1 MRVNLSVN
9 GAVVTADVEPRLQLA
24 DFLRDHLL
32 LTGTHIGCEH
42 GVCGAC
48 TVLLGGA
55 PARSCIAYTAACGG
69 ADVRTIEGLDDD
81 PVVQRLRAA
90 FSQEHALQCG
100 YCTPGM
106 LVTARDIVLRLPD
119 ADASRIRLELAGN
132 LCRCTGY
139 AGIVRAIERVLRE
152 VRADLAAPAGAAS
165 SVTPEQPPDHA
176 LGAGFHKPED
186 ELPRSDKHAAGQ
198 MHEGVAHPTRAQ
210 GDRTLALRLRVRRP
224 RRDVWSALHD
234 PALLAACLP
243 GARLVSAAAGN
254 IEAEIEVALGPITAL
269 FVGTGSLTF
278 DDAAHRATLAGEG
291 NDRRSVTRLSG
302 VAVVTLTEAGSAATD
317 LAVAISYAL
326 RGPLAQL
333 ARGPILQAF
342 AAGAGESWARN
353 LERRLAD
360 EPVAAEPAPLSLFM
374 LLARIVWQRLH
385 RWLHRR

>member
-1 MRVNLSVN
+1 MRVNLTVN
-9 GAVVTADVEPRLQLA
+9 GASVTAEVEPRLQLA

-55 PARSCIAYTAACGG
+55 PARSCIAYTAACEG

-81 PVVQRLRAA
+81 PVVQHLRAA
-90 FSQEHALQCG
+90 FSEEHGLQCG

-119 ADASRIRLELAGN
+119 ADESRIRLELAGN

-152 VRADLAAPAGAAS
+152 VRADGAAPAGAAS
-165 SVTPEQPPDHA
+165 SVAPEQPPDHA
-176 LGAGFHKPED
+176 SGAVFRKPED
-186 ELPRSDKHAAGQ
+186 ALPRSDKHAAAP
-198 MHEGVAHPTRAQ
+198 MHEGVAHPARTR
-210 GDRTLALRLRVRRP
+210 GERTLALELRIQRP
-224 RRDVWSALHD
+224 RRDIWSALHD

-243 GARLVSAAAGN
+243 GARLVSAAVGN
-254 IEAEIEVALGPITAL
+254 IEGEIEVALGPITAL
-269 FVGTGSLTF
+269 FAGTGSLTF

-291 NDRRSVTRLSG
+291 YDRRSVTRLSG

-317 LAVAISYAL
+317 LAIEISYAM

-333 ARGPILQAF
+333 ARGPILQVF
-342 AAGAGESWARN
+342 AASAGESWARN

-360 EPVAAEPAPLSLFM
+360 EPVAVAPARLSVFP
-374 LLARIVWQRLH
+374 LLARILWRRLL
-385 RWLHRR
+385 RWLHRQ